1 MLANSEIYSLIGCF
15 LEWWMPGAPPLKY
28 HLHRLASCTHLSWHL
43 KLKNP
48 LFALKPKATSL
59 EDSEQQY
66 YTWQAEI
73 VTNQGRHL
81 MSEMTKLA
89 W

>member
-1 MLANSEIYSLIGCF
+1 
-15 LEWWMPGAPPLKY
+15 MPGAPPLKY
-28 HLHRLASCTHLSWHL
+28 HLHCVASYTHLSWHL

-48 LFALKPKATSL
+48 LFGLKPKATCL

-73 VTNQGRHL
+73 VTITNQGRHL
-81 MSEMTKLA
+81 MSEMMKLT